1 MDREAASVVHKPV
14 VIVLGCEEVGSA
26 VACRLHLDGYAAVL
40 IDRIDP
46 PWPRRGMTLTDAWY
60 EGTAQLAGVSAVFC
74 ASVRSIPAVLGRAGA
89 IAATAWSWAGVANA
103 LAPVAMVETRPPS
116 ARRAPLDRAAASPML
131 TIEVVPGALAG
142 PGFDRTVRLPP
153 HRPGGGRVL
162 FAPVT
167 GWFATSRAIGETVRR
182 GETIGSVGGV
192 AIIAPVDG
200 RLRGLSARGARI
212 HAGCELAEVDPQGD
226 FASCF
231 GLDPRADAIARS
243 VAEAIGCE
251 SPVRG
256 RNLPAAA
263 VS

>member
-116 ARRAPLDRAAASPML
+116 ARRAPLD
-131 TIEVVPGALAG
+131 